1 MFGNECEIFDVSSFH
16 YEKKIRSNL
25 CKKGT
30 AYVHEQ
36 SWVRSGKYTLT
47 SKKKDSHTTYY
58 GLLSCHGW

>member
-36 SWVRSGKYTLT
+36 SWVRSGEYTLT
-47 SKKKDSHTTYY
+47 SKKKDSHTT
-58 GLLSCHGW
+58 